1 VQNAKSADTP
11 VQRLV
16 FDPSQNEARITV
28 VENLRGKSGVLTL
41 QKPSVDSFE
50 KQEYLLFSAM
60 TDQGQSLDQETC
72 EKLMATVA
80 TLQSDFV
87 AVPAETTSRLQKE
100 AKRHADATV
109 AHSLETNNK
118 HFSEARDRLDRW
130 ADDMVQGAEQ
140 ALRNTREQIR
150 IVQREARQATTLE
163 EQQTL
168 QERIA
173 KLERQQRRQRHEI
186 FDVEDQVK
194 EKRDQLIEE
203 LTRRMSQKVE
213 TQHLLTIA
221 WSVV

>member
-1 VQNAKSADTP
+1 
-11 VQRLV
+11 
-16 FDPSQNEARITV
+16 
-28 VENLRGKSGVLTL
+28 L
-41 QKPSVDSFE
+41 QQD
-50 KQEYLLFSAM
+50 
-60 TDQGQSLDQETC
+60 
-72 EKLMATVA
+72 
-80 TLQSDFV
+80 
-87 AVPAETTSRLQKE
+87 

-118 HFSEARDRLDRW
+118 HFAEARDRLDRW
-130 ADDMVQGAEQ
+130 ADDMVQGAEH

-150 IVQREARQATTLE
+150 IAQREARQATTLE
-163 EQQTL
+163 EQQTI

-203 LTRRMSQKVE
+203 LTRRMAQKVD
-213 TQHLLTIA
+213 TQQLLTIA